1 MSETDIT
8 ESVNPRN
15 NWSVAQVSSLSILQE
30 LKTLTVL
37 WVMSWIGTQC
47 LLLRLY
53 LSDFSTVVTSVKQHC
68 LQRALQLHGTGSDSI
83 DRLLLSLIFH
93 CTKDDD
99 HTRGIKTLE
108 AAFTCVSP
116 SCKTLFLYYNFDTTQ
131 PYLKPMWNLGV
142 YLQQRVLQYVLWL
155 AWKYLTTHMILLS
168 HGGSWSGNVVTVI
181 IRRKN
186 GQRPQIGTLRV
197 PINCSRR
204 NHPWLVLNVIGK
216 LLYVI

>member
-8 ESVNPRN
+8 ESVNSRN
-15 NWSVAQVSSLSILQE
+15 DWSVAQVSSLSILQE
-30 LKTLTVL
+30 LKTLTDL

-68 LQRALQLHGTGSDSI
+68 LRRALQLHGTGSDSI

-93 CTKDDD
+93 CAKDDD

-142 YLQQRVLQYVLWL
+142 YLQQRVLQYVLWS
-155 AWKYLTTHMILLS
+155 AWLRIWFCSLM
-168 HGGSWSGNVVTVI
+168 VTVDLATWWPSLSGEKMDRGRRLVPYGYPSTVQGEI
-181 IRRKN
+181 IHD
-186 GQRPQIGTLRV
+186 LF
-197 PINCSRR
+197 
-204 NHPWLVLNVIGK
+204 
-216 LLYVI
+216 